1 MVWQEDRRG
10 PYVWSCGVGDSKTTE
25 ELFIKNFEIDQQWMF
40 YILLGNSVRSIIS
53 TKAEYFLRKRQ
64 CKFKELAVKDWLMR
78 TWMVAV
84 HTSPVPSSLSC
95 FPPISSSWNYWG
107 ITLLSFP
114 FRLSF
119 AFQRTFRVEEVAG
132 CNKSPSVLAEHYIGL
147 SWDWSVAG
155 ASTLWPMLAHHLCL

>member
-40 YILLGNSVRSIIS
+40 YVLRGNSVRSIIS
-53 TKAEYFLRKRQ
+53 AKAKYFLRKRQ
-64 CKFKELAVKDWLMR
+64 RKFKELAIKDRLMR

-95 FPPISSSWNYWG
+95 FPPISSSWTTG
-107 ITLLSFP
+107 ASLCCHSPLGFP
-114 FRLSF
+114 
-119 AFQRTFRVEEVAG
+119 
-132 CNKSPSVLAEHYIGL
+132 SPSRGHSELKKLLVVTSPLLCWRSTILVCPEIGL
-147 SWDWSVAG
+147 
-155 ASTLWPMLAHHLCL
+155 